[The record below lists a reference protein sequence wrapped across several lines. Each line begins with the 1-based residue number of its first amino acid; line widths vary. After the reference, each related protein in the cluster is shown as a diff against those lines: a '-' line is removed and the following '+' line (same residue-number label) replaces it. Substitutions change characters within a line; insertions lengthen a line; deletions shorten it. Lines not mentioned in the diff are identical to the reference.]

1 MFDEN
6 HNPRTSQIY
15 PVAPHVLANIEKNR
29 MKRKGEKLG
38 HFAKNNFFGEKENK
52 PVMIRS
58 NMVEGNPQ
66 NVELRVVGN
75 NIR

>member
-1 MFDEN
+1 
-6 HNPRTSQIY
+6 
-15 PVAPHVLANIEKNR
+15 
-29 MKRKGEKLG
+29 MKRKGDKLG
-38 HFAKNNFFGEKENK
+38 LSAKNNIFGEKENK